1 MRHKQFS
8 QSPVLFC
15 ESVSFPRRSGERVL
29 ETYHLLFK
37 SFDIQLFSF
46 PVCSLCLA
54 VQLLS
59 PCQGRF
65 AVRFRSSSLW
75 RLAISR
81 SLLVGQTLEESKLR

>member
-15 ESVSFPRRSGERVL
+15 ESVSFSRRSGERVL

-46 PVCSLCLA
+46 PVCSCLW
-54 VQLLS
+54 VS
-59 PCQGRF
+59 
-65 AVRFRSSSLW
+65 V
-75 RLAISR
+75 
-81 SLLVGQTLEESKLR
+81 